1 MTAPSEVIILGAG
14 VAGLTA
20 ARDLTA
26 AGARVL
32 VLEARDRVGGRVMTH
47 HAPEGPVELGA
58 EFVHG
63 AVDEILSVAREASLA
78 LREIDRG
85 TRRPAAERRGA
96 ADSFS
101 AMDALL
107 AHASE
112 ADADESFQHLVDRV
126 DERPEI
132 KAQGLGLV
140 EGYHAADPDRMSV
153 RSLIKNTTAD
163 EEPGANR
170 QFRFVHGYDGL
181 VAAILERV
189 DHRLCEVRL
198 NVVVT
203 AITWQRKHVVVKTS
217 SGVELTAPQVVV
229 TVPLGVLQAGAIAF
243 SPRLSDKESAIGKLE
258 MGDAMRV
265 SLCLGSEEW
274 LAQAG
279 FSTGSLV
286 FTREPPLPV
295 WWISRPAPFPVIT
308 GWAGGRHARMLGKLG
323 DTERVSSAVHAL
335 AAVFDTSADELRQDL
350 RGGFSHNWQ
359 RDPFARG
366 AYSYPAVGGSDAGAR
381 LAAPVDATLFFAGEA
396 TRSDGHNATVHGAIA
411 SGHRAAKEV
420 LGRGD

>member
-1 MTAPSEVIILGAG
+1 MTAQPDVIILGAG
-14 VAGLTA
+14 VAGLSA

-63 AVDEILSVAREASLA
+63 AVDEILSVAREAGLT

-85 TRRPAAERRGA
+85 AARPAAERRGT
-96 ADSFS
+96 ADYFS

-112 ADADESFQHLVDRV
+112 ADPDESFQHLVDRV
-126 DERPEI
+126 DEPPEI

-153 RSLIKNTTAD
+153 RSLIKNTAAD
-163 EEPGANR
+163 EQPGANR
-170 QFRFVHGYDGL
+170 QFRFAHGYDGL
-181 VAAILERV
+181 VTAILERV
-189 DHRLCEVRL
+189 DHRLCELRL

-203 AITWQRKHVVVKTS
+203 AIVWQRKHVVVKTL
-217 SGVELTAPQVVV
+217 SGDELTAPQVVV
-229 TVPLGVLQAGAIAF
+229 TVPLGVLKAGAIDF

-265 SLCLGSEEW
+265 SLCLGSDEW
-274 LAQAG
+274 LAQGG
-279 FSTGSLV
+279 FSTSSFV
-286 FTREPPLPV
+286 FTGEPPLPV
-295 WWISRPAPFPVIT
+295 WWVSRPPPFPVIT
-308 GWAGGRHARMLGKLG
+308 GWAGGRHARALGKLG
-323 DTERVSSAVHAL
+323 DTERVSTALYAL
-335 AAVFDTSADELRQDL
+335 AAVFGTSASNLRQDL

-366 AYSYPAVGGSDAGAR
+366 AYSYPAVGGSDAGSR
-381 LAAPVDATLFFAGEA
+381 LAAPVEATLFFAGEA

-411 SGHRAAKEV
+411 SGRRAAKEV
-420 LGRGD
+420 LDRGL